1 MNKLEASTTLAIRRH
16 AGHSDAGKVRE
27 ILMRKS
33 HTFGHC
39 LIFRIVV
46 AACLFFGW
54 TSRIAAQASQGS
66 LGQWEGTVFTPS
78 LEKVSQREP
87 SVLLLTF
94 RTEGTYDS
102 NVLSSQFSQLSTI
115 YSLLE
120 GEARYSLQRGD
131 DSFLL
136 TYVGGGRFYPQY
148 SNLNTSIQ
156 DARFQWQH
164 HFSKRSK
171 LAFTA
176 RWADLPEGAVETGNP
191 SQILTLVGGN
201 ELSASF
207 LQQRIEL
214 VESTLSYQYNLS
226 AHASVV
232 VGGNYDSVQHYG
244 LGLIDTK
251 EEDVYGGI
259 SDQISR
265 RQNIGLMYAHQWI
278 YFSQG
283 LESSQVDNLLFTYSN
298 QLTHS
303 LSFSAFAGPAQV
315 SISPGTSSTTAIT
328 TQSNSSITERGSVG
342 GGKFE
347 ANLGHNKLRAEYTR
361 LVTGGSGFLTTVLRQ
376 TGDLTFSRA
385 FSRRLELS
393 VVGIYTNNR
402 QLGTTTSSF
411 ETYYVEPSMHYDLTP
426 HLRISLRGSFGQVQ
440 GLAQL
445 GTLNRNQ
452 VTTQI
457 EYKFPRISIGR

>member
-1 MNKLEASTTLAIRRH
+1 VIQIFPRPSS
-16 AGHSDAGKVRE
+16 AGTGRE
-27 ILMRKS
+27 ILPRNS
-33 HTFGHC
+33 SAFTLFLLTRHLLACC
-39 LIFRIVV
+39 L
-46 AACLFFGW
+46 LLGW
-54 TSRIAAQASQGS
+54 ATGLRAQGTEGS

-78 LEKVSQREP
+78 LEKINQKEP
-87 SVLLLTF
+87 SVLLLTL

-102 NVLSSQFSQLSTI
+102 NVLSSQFAQLSTM

-120 GEARYSLQRGD
+120 GEGRYSLKTGN

-136 TYVGGGRFYPQY
+136 TYLGGGRFYPAY
-148 SNLNTSIQ
+148 TNLNTSIQ

-164 HFSKRSK
+164 NFSKRAQLS
-171 LAFTA
+171 FTF

-214 VESTLSYQYNLS
+214 VESTAAYQYNLTS
-226 AHASVV
+226 HAMVV

-259 SDQISR
+259 SDQFTR
-265 RQNIGLMYAHQWI
+265 RQNIGVMYAHQWI

-283 LESSQVDNLLFTYSN
+283 LESSQVDNLLVTYTN

-303 LSFSAFAGPAQV
+303 LGFSAFAGPAQV
-315 SISPGTSSTTAIT
+315 VISPGSSSTTAINT
-328 TQSNSSITERGSVG
+328 ESNAKVTERGSVG

-347 ANLGHNKLRAEYTR
+347 ATLGHNKFRAEYTR

-376 TGDLTFSRA
+376 TGDLTFSRS
-385 FSRRLELS
+385 FTRRLEMS

-402 QLGTTTSSF
+402 QLGTTSSSF
-411 ETYYVEPSMHYDLTP
+411 ETYYVEPSVHYDLTP
-426 HLRISLRGSFGQVQ
+426 HLRISVRGSFGQVQ
-440 GLAQL
+440 GLASL
-445 GTLNRNQ
+445 GTLDRNQ
-452 VTTQI
+452 VTTQV
-457 EYKFPRISIGR
+457 EYKFRPISIGR